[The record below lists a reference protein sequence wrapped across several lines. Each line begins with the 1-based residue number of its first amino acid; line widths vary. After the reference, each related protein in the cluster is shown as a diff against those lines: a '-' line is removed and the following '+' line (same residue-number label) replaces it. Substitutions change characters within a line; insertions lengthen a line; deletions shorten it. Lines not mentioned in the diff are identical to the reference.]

1 MYFFNIF
8 IIVKQLSD
16 FYGKERLEE
25 MTYYIKEALFSH
37 SGKYSIKD
45 HNLKVCFKTFEQL
58 APFSHSISLRDN
70 KGKELISL
78 MRLRGIALPEYKI
91 LNSNSEVALVK
102 KSFND
107 SKSLSISC
115 IHGILNIKGDYYSSS
130 YSIVD
135 NAENIL
141 ARITSPCEPFVIS
154 KVFHGATVLK
164 KNAMEDAIQASD
176 CQERVYSIDILDN
189 EFREILI
196 GLSIIIEDL
205 KSLNMNSII

>member
-1 MYFFNIF
+1 MNFFKIF
-8 IIVKQLSD
+8 IVFNQLND
-16 FYGKERLEE
+16 FYGKESLEE

-45 HNLKVCFKTFEQL
+45 HNLKVCFETCEQL
-58 APFSHSISLRDN
+58 APFSHSISLKDN
-70 KGKELISL
+70 NGKELISL

-91 LNSNSEVALVK
+91 LHSHSEIALVK
-102 KSFND
+102 KSFKD

-115 IHGILNIKGDYYSSS
+115 IHGTFNIKGDYYSSS
-130 YSIVD
+130 YTIVD
-135 NAENIL
+135 DAENIL
-141 ARITSPCEPFVIS
+141 ASIKSPCDPFIIS

-164 KNAMEDAIQASD
+164 KNAMEDPVPTSD
-176 CQERVYSIDILDN
+176 CQEKVYSIDILDN

>member
-1 MYFFNIF
+1 MF
-8 IIVKQLSD
+8 ISDNQLND
-16 FYGKERLEE
+16 LEGKERIQE

-45 HNLKVCFKTFEQL
+45 HNLKICFETSEQL
-58 APFSHSISLRDN
+58 APFSHSISLKDN
-70 KGKELISL
+70 NGKELIIL

-91 LNSNSEVALVK
+91 LNSNTEIAVIK
-102 KSFND
+102 QSFKD

-115 IHGILNIKGDYYSSS
+115 IHGIFNIKGDYYSSS

-141 ARITSPCEPFVIS
+141 ATITSPCEPFVIS
-154 KVFHGATVLK
+154 KVFHGATALNK
-164 KNAMEDAIQASD
+164 SSFDNSSLPSD
-176 CQERVYSIDILDN
+176 NQEKVYSIDVLDN

-205 KSLNMNSII
+205 KSLDLNSLI